1 MVRLFALLSAVIG
14 SLAFPTATQAQQ
26 NADMAA
32 QEFQAWLQTVR
43 TEASQKGVSNQTLD
57 EALANL
63 KPIDRVLELDK
74 RQHEFTRTFW
84 DYIGRAVSPD
94 RIERGRKLLRQHADL
109 FRDVYA
115 RNGVQGRFLV
125 AFWGLETN
133 FGDHTGGFPVIGAL
147 ATLAHDP
154 RRSDFFRA
162 ELMNALTILDHKHIT
177 LDRMEGSWAGAM
189 GQTQFMP
196 STFVRYAKDGDGDKK
211 IDIWGSLPDVM
222 ESASNYLSSVGW
234 KRDETWGREVRIP
247 KGFDLDLVDLD
258 IRHSLSEWQ
267 KMGVRRA
274 DGGNLPI
281 VAGMKASL
289 VLPAGYKGPAF
300 LVYNNFNKIMVWNRS
315 IYYAIAVGHL
325 ADRIAGK
332 PAISVKRP
340 ANDKAISRTKVIE
353 MQTALNEL
361 GYDVGKPD
369 GIMGA
374 RTRGAIKDYQRATGL
389 PADGYATISLI
400 EQLQKAVQ

>member
-1 MVRLFALLSAVIG
+1 MVRRFALLSAVIG

-74 RQHEFTRTFW
+74 RQPEFTRTFW

-234 KRDETWGREVRIP
+234 KRDETWGREVRLP

-369 GIMGA
+369 GIMGS

>member
-1 MVRLFALLSAVIG
+1 MVRRFALLSAVIG

-26 NADMAA
+26 NADMAT

-74 RQHEFTRTFW
+74 RQPEFTRTFW

-234 KRDETWGREVRIP
+234 KRDETWGREVRLP

-369 GIMGA
+369 GIMGSQ
-374 RTRGAIKDYQRATGL
+374 TRGAIKDYQRATGL